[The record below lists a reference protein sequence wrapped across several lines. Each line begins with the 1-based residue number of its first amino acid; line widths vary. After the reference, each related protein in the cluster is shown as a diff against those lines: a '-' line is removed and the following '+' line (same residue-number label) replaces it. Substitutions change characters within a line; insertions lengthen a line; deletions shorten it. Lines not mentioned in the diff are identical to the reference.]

1 MFCLFSESGQT
12 GDGTSHKDIVH
23 EVDHSDS
30 SDCPALVVYL
40 VDPFTYG
47 HEWDDLN
54 RLAMIGLLHC
64 YQQMLTTLPDH
75 HQSNICLQVRG
86 NQGLFKWIHEQ
97 ENSGLTNPQ

>member
-86 NQGLFKWIHEQ
+86 N
-97 ENSGLTNPQ
+97 